1 MPSRPLFAVV
11 LVVALLGAVPARAQ
25 VLANGNF
32 EDGPEMAPANPVL
45 TLSAGSTALPGWT
58 VASGAVAIVTDGYWV
73 PLSGHRSVA
82 LASGGPGSIEQAFAS
97 SPGAVYRLT
106 FWISGEPFSTPT
118 IKHLRVTAGATVQD
132 FTFDVTPAW
141 HWDMAWAQH
150 TLDFTA
156 TGSTTTLRLASLDA
170 SAWGPAVDSAKVEL
184 VSAGVGGAPGLSLA
198 PVAPDPVREHGR
210 VSFTL
215 PATGAARLAVYDVQ
229 GRERLRLADGVY
241 AAGRHEFSFEASA
254 WNASPGLYLAVLD
267 AAGTRQVRR
276 FTLLQ

>member
-1 MPSRPLFAVV
+1 MPSRPQFAVV

-32 EDGPEMAPANPVL
+32 EDGPAMAPSNPVL
-45 TLSAGSTALPGWT
+45 TLSAGSTALTGWT
-58 VASGAVAIVTDGYWV
+58 VASGAVAVVTDGYWV

-82 LASGGPGSIEQAFAS
+82 LASGAPGSIEQAFAS

-118 IKHLRVTAGATVQD
+118 IKHLRVTAGATAQD

-198 PVAPDPVREHGR
+198 PVTPDPVRERGR

-215 PATGAARLAVYDVQ
+215 PATGAARLALYDVQ
-229 GRERLRLADGVY
+229 GRERARLADGVY
-241 AAGRHEFSFEASA
+241 AAGRHEFTFDPSE

-276 FTLLQ
+276 FTLLH